1 MRTIPVSQITDA
13 VKEMCIEA
21 NLFLT
26 KDMEEALKQAQKS
39 EEAPLGHSV
48 LDQLCQNLQI
58 AGEDSIPICQ
68 DTGMAVVFLE
78 VGQEVHFEGGILE
91 DAVNEGIRRGDIPR
105 AACANRWF
113 PIPSSVKT
121 RRTTRRVSFIIPSF
135 PETG

>member
-26 KDMEEALKQAQKS
+26 KDMEAALKQAQKS

-68 DTGMAVVFLE
+68 DTGMAVVFLDI
-78 VGQEVHFEGGILE
+78 GQDVHFVGGGLF
-91 DAVNEGIRRGDIPR
+91 EGINKGVARGYVEGKLR
-105 AACANRWF
+105 C
-113 PIPSSVKT
+113 
-121 RRTTRRVSFIIPSF
+121 
-135 PETG
+135 

>member
-26 KDMEEALKQAQKS
+26 KDMEAALKQAQKS

-91 DAVNEGIRRGDIPR
+91 DAVNEGIRRGY
-105 AACANRWF
+105 
-113 PIPSSVKT
+113 T
-121 RRTTRRVSFIIPSF
+121 
-135 PETG
+135 